1 MKKTT
6 HIILI
11 LILFIATMLPSEASG
26 LTRILGIRH
35 WTAPDHTR
43 VVIDASEKAA
53 FETTEQDYKI
63 HIDIEKALFP
73 KSIPHK
79 YMLTD
84 SAVRTIFLI
93 PLTKKRVR
101 VEITLSENTNAR
113 IFTLGKILDKP
124 YRIVIDVVI
133 PEIEKKQSEKRKR
146 VKVFKKKKVVVI
158 DPGHG
163 GEDPGA
169 VGPKKTLE
177 KDVVLKIARELRD
190 KLRKTGYDA
199 FLTREGDYYVSFKR
213 RMAVAREYGADLFLS
228 IHTDSYK
235 SRLARGSSVYT
246 LSLKGASSE
255 AARLLAESENLS
267 DIIGGTANGQNNSE
281 SAPITLNMLQT
292 ETMNQSKALGAAT
305 LRHLKSVI
313 RPRISTVQEAHFRIL
328 KLPDIA
334 SILVEVAYIS
344 NPKEESLLRRTHYQ
358 RKIAG
363 AIASSIGDFLPAPR
377 PVAAVKQENVP
388 SPLTV
393 STPPPLV
400 LKDPIVKSDTKTAK
414 TAKSALPKAV
424 EPEKKK
430 TDAARA
436 PAKKV
441 QAAATSPKKTAQ
453 AKQSDPAKRII
464 LYRVKRGDYLE
475 SIAKKNHTT
484 VRSIMRLNKLK
495 SKNMIRV
502 GQKLKVHSP
511 QLIHIVKRGDNLEM
525 IAKRYQTSVT
535 ALMKINKIRSRNRIY
550 INQKLKLPQ
559 SR

>member
-1 MKKTT
+1 
-6 HIILI
+6 
-11 LILFIATMLPSEASG
+11 
-26 LTRILGIRH
+26 
-35 WTAPDHTR
+35 
-43 VVIDASEKAA
+43 
-53 FETTEQDYKI
+53 
-63 HIDIEKALFP
+63 
-73 KSIPHK
+73 
-79 YMLTD
+79 
-84 SAVRTIFLI
+84 
-93 PLTKKRVR
+93 
-101 VEITLSENTNAR
+101 
-113 IFTLGKILDKP
+113 
-124 YRIVIDVVI
+124 
-133 PEIEKKQSEKRKR
+133 KR

-292 ETMNQSKALGAAT
+292 ETINQSKALGAAT
-305 LRHLKSVI
+305 LKHLKSVI
-313 RPRISTVQEAHFRIL
+313 RPRISTVQEAHFMIL

-344 NPKEESLLRRTHYQ
+344 NPKEEGLLRRTDYQ
-358 RKIAG
+358 RKIAA
-363 AIASSIGDFLPAPR
+363 AIASAIGDFLPAPR
-377 PVAAVKQENVP
+377 PVVAVGQENVP

-400 LKDPIVKSDTKTAK
+400 LKDPIVKSDTKTVK
-414 TAKSALPKAV
+414 TVKSAHQKAV

-436 PAKKV
+436 
-441 QAAATSPKKTAQ
+441 AATSPKKTAPVKAQ
-453 AKQSDPAKRII
+453 AKKSDSTKSIT

-502 GQKLKVHSP
+502 GQKLKVYSP

-525 IAKRYQTSVT
+525 IARRYKTSVT

>member
-11 LILFIATMLPSEASG
+11 SILFIATMLPSEASG

-133 PEIEKKQSEKRKR
+133 PEIEKKQSEERKR

-255 AARLLAESENLS
+255 AARLLAESENLA
-267 DIIGGTANGQNNSE
+267 DIIGGTSNGQNNSE

-344 NPKEESLLRRTHYQ
+344 NPKEESLLRRTDYQ

-363 AIASSIGDFLPAPR
+363 AIASSLCDFLPTPR
-377 PVAAVKQENVP
+377 PVTAVGQENVP

-414 TAKSALPKAV
+414 TVKSAHQKAV

-436 PAKKV
+436 
-441 QAAATSPKKTAQ
+441 AATSPKKTAPVKAQ
-453 AKQSDPAKRII
+453 AKKSDSTKSIT

-502 GQKLKVHSP
+502 GQKLKVYSP

-525 IAKRYQTSVT
+525 IARRYKTSVT